1 MRVKLRF
8 FGQLRDITKVD
19 ETEIELKEKTNIGDL
34 VWIVGERF
42 PNLRDHLKVV
52 SLSINSEYATKEQGL
67 QDGDEVGLLPPI
79 SGG

>member
-1 MRVKLRF
+1 M
-8 FGQLRDITKVD
+8 RDITKVE
-19 ETEIELKEKTNIGDL
+19 ETEIEVKEKANIGDL

-42 PNLRDHLKVV
+42 PNLRDHLNVV

-67 QDGDEVGLLPPI
+67 KDGDEVGLLPPI